1 MTTLPRRTLMIAA
14 GAGTAS
20 LAASALTPP
29 ALAQG
34 RTRVRFTL
42 DWKYQGSHALL
53 MLAFTR
59 GFFAEEG
66 IDIVWDQGEGSAA
79 TITRIMG
86 GAYDAGFGDIN
97 AIVQNAAQ
105 RPGEAPVMVY
115 MLYNQPPFALM
126 TKADSPIRTPK
137 DIEGRR
143 LGAAPGTPTF
153 RLLPVLA
160 ARNNIDLAKVEIVNM
175 APNLQEQFLLRGQ
188 VDVTAIFSITAFGN
202 LLALRQDPAQFRM
215 LHFSQFGVDLY
226 SNGIMVS
233 QRLRR
238 EQPQVVGGLVR
249 AINRAVLAALAS
261 PDDGIRA
268 IVAIEPLFDAGPE
281 RRRLDFTIETLVVSP
296 ESRRI
301 GLGDVDDARLARSV
315 ETLREGFGLTR
326 SPAIGEVFDRRFLPP
341 LEARRLPASLG

>member
-1 MTTLPRRTLMIAA
+1 
-14 GAGTAS
+14 
-20 LAASALTPP
+20 
-29 ALAQG
+29 
-34 RTRVRFTL
+34 
-42 DWKYQGSHALL
+42 

-105 RPGEAPVMVY
+105 RRGEAPVMVY

-175 APNLQEQFLLRGQ
+175 APNLQEQFLLRG
-188 VDVTAIFSITAFGN
+188 
-202 LLALRQDPAQFRM
+202 
-215 LHFSQFGVDLY
+215 
-226 SNGIMVS
+226 
-233 QRLRR
+233 
-238 EQPQVVGGLVR
+238 
-249 AINRAVLAALAS
+249 
-261 PDDGIRA
+261 
-268 IVAIEPLFDAGPE
+268 
-281 RRRLDFTIETLVVSP
+281 
-296 ESRRI
+296 
-301 GLGDVDDARLARSV
+301 
-315 ETLREGFGLTR
+315 
-326 SPAIGEVFDRRFLPP
+326 
-341 LEARRLPASLG
+341 